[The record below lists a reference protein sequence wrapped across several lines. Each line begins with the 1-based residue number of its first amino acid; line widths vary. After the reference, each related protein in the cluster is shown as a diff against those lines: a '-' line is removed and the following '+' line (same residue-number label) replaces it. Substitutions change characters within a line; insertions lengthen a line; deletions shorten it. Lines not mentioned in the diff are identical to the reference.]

1 MPGVIMMGSM
11 FILFV
16 IEMYLNAKTGGH
28 SHGGPTGKPAPAP
41 DALQTAPY
49 RPRQSST
56 ISFPDVESEK
66 EMARRMYEEGLERQG
81 RPSGGGDAQS
91 DMPAW
96 FVVFYEQYVRQRLE
110 MLNMIYKSQGAQVN
124 SDSLTEPQSYVS
136 GFKSEETLVT
146 EVEVD
151 PESQAVDPAVYKKL
165 SANITLLEGGILF
178 HSVFVGM
185 TVSLTNDGFIVLL
198 IAILFHQMFE
208 GLGLGSRI
216 ADVPYPKR
224 SIRPWVL
231 VVAFGTTAPIGQ
243 AIGIL
248 ARGSYDPDSAFGLI
262 IVGIFNAM

>member
-28 SHGGPTGKPAPAP
+28 SHGGQTGEPA
-41 DALQTAPY
+41 QTAPS
-49 RPRQSST
+49 RPRRSST
-56 ISFPDVESEK
+56 ISFPEAGTEK
-66 EMARRMYEEGLERQG
+66 EMARRIYEEGLERQG
-81 RPSGGGDAQS
+81 RHSGNVDAQS

-96 FVVFYEQYVRQRLE
+96 FVVFYEQYVRHRFE
-110 MLNMIYKSQGAQVN
+110 MLDMIQRSDGSQ
-124 SDSLTEPQSYVS
+124 DSPETTEPQRHISRS
-136 GFKSEETLVT
+136 KSEETLVA
-146 EVEVD
+146 EEEVD
-151 PESQAVDPAVYKKL
+151 PESQVNPAVYRKM

-185 TVSLTNDGFIVLL
+185 TVSLTNNGFIVLL

-231 VVAFGTTAPIGQ
+231 IVAFGTTAPIGQ